1 MDAIGLFGK
10 IKYAVKT
17 WINRQLNKVSPSMA
31 KSIKNTYITFILFL
45 MIVGLFMGIRKGRT
59 AAEIDLP
66 PLAQNVNDVFEFDI
80 KKERTGGDFLS
91 ITDSA
96 ILSEENAL
104 SSNKKIPFESQADI
118 SMEYNAGILDYKPE
132 KTAPPSMMLEPELAE
147 ALPPIGRSESDVAP
161 LARRQIGESSAQQDN
176 LQSAIDGVSRD
187 IRDAFSAE
195 KSKPA
200 SESLS
205 DGKGMLQ
212 SENNAV
218 FPPASPAAQKQT
230 PDKQPA
236 SKQTE
241 SSPKD
246 MQPLK
251 DFSDVMDGGK

>member
-1 MDAIGLFGK
+1 
-10 IKYAVKT
+10 
-17 WINRQLNKVSPSMA
+17 
-31 KSIKNTYITFILFL
+31 
-45 MIVGLFMGIRKGRT
+45 MIVGLFIGIRKGRT

-80 KKERTGGDFLS
+80 KKERAGGDFLS

-96 ILSEENAL
+96 ILSEDKA
-104 SSNKKIPFESQADI
+104 SSSHKKIPFEPQTDI

-132 KTAPPSMMLEPELAE
+132 KTAPPSMMIEPELAE

-161 LARRQIGESSAQQDN
+161 LARRQIGESPAQQDK
-176 LQSAIDGVSRD
+176 LQSAIDAVSQD
-187 IRDAFSAE
+187 IRDAFSAD

-205 DGKGMLQ
+205 DTKGMLQ
-212 SENNAV
+212 SESNAV
-218 FPPASPAAQKQT
+218 FPPASPAAQTQT
-230 PDKQPA
+230 PAKQA
-236 SKQTE
+236 AGKQAD

-246 MQPLK
+246 MLPLK